1 MSRETKRTSKKERF
15 LAALREGKTVK
26 DSCLAAS
33 IGSSAVYK
41 WRKSDQE
48 FSDDWDKAE
57 DEGTDVLE
65 AEAIRRAVEGVTE
78 PVGWYQGAPGGHVQK
93 YSDVLLI
100 FLLKGRRPEK
110 YRERHQLEHSGPGGG
125 PIEVSNL
132 TDDQLEH
139 IIRTG
144 QLPPAMR
151 SRDGAAE
158 TPPNGD
164 DVGAVSGSADGSDSK

>member
-1 MSRETKRTSKKERF
+1 MSRETKRTPKKERF

-33 IGSSAVYK
+33 VGRSAVYK
-41 WRKSDQE
+41 WRKSDSE
-48 FSDDWDKAE
+48 FEAAWDTAE

-65 AEAIRRAVEGVTE
+65 AEATRRAVEGVKE
-78 PVGWYQGAPGGHVQK
+78 PVGWYQGVPGGSVQR
-93 YSDVLLI
+93 YSDTLLI
-100 FLLKGRRPEK
+100 FLLKGRRPDK
-110 YRERHQLEHSGPGGG
+110 YRERQQVEHSGPGGG

-139 IIRTG
+139 IIKTG

-151 SRDGAAE
+151 SRDGAAK
-158 TPPNGD
+158 TASD
-164 DVGAVSGSADGSDSK
+164 DSNVGAKPRPADGGDSK